1 MTIFSRPF
9 LRAGGFGDLGLF
21 QRVFWASLVFV
32 AVVVLLLLV
41 TPYLADYAAMC
52 AALFAILFALGFC
65 TARTAGFGFW
75 AFLTILGVSTF
86 VGLNPQVPVPS
97 ITIINSFLGLWTGL
111 LISALVGRLIWPVLP
126 QEVFRDDLLKFYQY
140 LKALLNRDRH
150 MERIRTQLAI
160 LPAEAGQVSHQIRIR
175 DFSEAERAKVGQ
187 LIRTSQVLVMQC
199 TALVS
204 NPFVL
209 PESVAAVLRPEMTR
223 LETGFGQMLDTFVEC
238 FRKGD
243 CRRPF
248 PSLREAMTG
257 LEEGMRKT
265 RDTGLLIQQ
274 DLDGIR
280 QILEITNRYQSMAD
294 ALEECSSVMQSLKLH
309 RYTGDCAL

>member
-1 MTIFSRPF
+1 M
-9 LRAGGFGDLGLF
+9 
-21 QRVFWASLVFV
+21 
-32 AVVVLLLLV
+32 
-41 TPYLADYAAMC
+41 
-52 AALFAILFALGFC
+52 
-65 TARTAGFGFW
+65 
-75 AFLTILGVSTF
+75 
-86 VGLNPQVPVPS
+86 
-97 ITIINSFLGLWTGL
+97 
-111 LISALVGRLIWPVLP
+111 
-126 QEVFRDDLLKFYQY
+126 
-140 LKALLNRDRH
+140 
-150 MERIRTQLAI
+150 
-160 LPAEAGQVSHQIRIR
+160 
-175 DFSEAERAKVGQ
+175 
-187 LIRTSQVLVMQC
+187 VMQC

-238 FRKGD
+238 FRNGD

-280 QILEITNRYQSMAD
+280 HILEITNRYQSMAD
-294 ALEECSSVMQSLKLH
+294 ALEECSSVMRSLKLH

>member
-1 MTIFSRPF
+1 M
-9 LRAGGFGDLGLF
+9 
-21 QRVFWASLVFV
+21 
-32 AVVVLLLLV
+32 
-41 TPYLADYAAMC
+41 
-52 AALFAILFALGFC
+52 
-65 TARTAGFGFW
+65 
-75 AFLTILGVSTF
+75 
-86 VGLNPQVPVPS
+86 PVPS

-111 LISALVGRLIWPVLP
+111 LISALAGRLIWPVLP

-160 LPAEAGQVSHQIRIR
+160 LPAEAGQISHQIQIR
-175 DFSEAERAKVGQ
+175 NFSEAERAKVDQ
-187 LIRTSQVLVMQC
+187 LIRNSQVLVMQC

-209 PESVAAVLRPEMTR
+209 PESIAAVLRPEMTR
-223 LETGFGQMLDTFVEC
+223 LETAFGQMLDTFVEC

-257 LEEGMRKT
+257 LEDGMRKT
-265 RDTGLLIQQ
+265 RDACLLSQQ
-274 DLDGIR
+274 DLDAIR
-280 QILEITNRYQSMAD
+280 HIMEITNRYQSMAD